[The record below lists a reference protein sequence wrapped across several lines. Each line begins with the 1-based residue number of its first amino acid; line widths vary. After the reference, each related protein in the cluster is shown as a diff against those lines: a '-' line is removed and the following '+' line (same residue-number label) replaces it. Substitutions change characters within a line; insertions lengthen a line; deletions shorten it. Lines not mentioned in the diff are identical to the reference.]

1 MYKEVKKDP
10 TKKIERTI
18 CETLKTIEQKGEID
32 AKLKKR
38 ISPQNSYL
46 PQLFGLP
53 KIHKP
58 EVPLR
63 PIVSSI
69 GSVTYDLAKELTRI
83 LSPLRGKTSSYVKDS
98 GNFIQIITQKTIQ
111 MSDIMV
117 SFDVK
122 SLFTKV
128 PMEESLQVIKKL
140 LIKDETLE
148 NRTVMIPITI
158 VNLVKLC
165 MSSTYFEFGDK
176 IYEQTDGAPMGSP
189 LSPVIADIY
198 MEYFEDIWQLN
209 EQVQTVTVAS
219 LRR

>member
-38 ISPQNSYL
+38 ISRYL

-111 MSDIMV
+111 MSDI
-117 SFDVK
+117 FDVK

-148 NRTVMIPITI
+148 NRTVMTPITM

-198 MEYFEDIWQLN
+198 MEYFEDIWQLKR
-209 EQVQTVTVAS
+209 AS
-219 LRR
+219 TNRHCGFAT